1 MTVADTVYN
10 FHPPELQWLLV
21 AKTYRSDHARR
32 MSALPSTSD
41 SLVGMSGF
49 ELIPSGVPS
58 GPDVA
63 DNPGVRGVLTLSRR
77 LTPRALRQKLR
88 SSNSALDRLTYINA
102 ETKASLDH

>member
-41 SLVGMSGF
+41 LLAAMSGF
-49 ELIPSGVPS
+49 RPIPSGITS
-58 GPDVA
+58 GSDVSDA
-63 DNPGVRGVLTLSRR
+63 PGIRGVLTQPGPLEDEHFS
-77 LTPRALRQKLR
+77 
-88 SSNSALDRLTYINA
+88 
-102 ETKASLDH
+102 